1 MLGPFHHR
9 EPPASGSRSSP
20 VGNCAPVRGQEAA
33 GLPLRTAV
41 LSVQGPPGPPC
52 PAQGS
57 TNRRGLVPAANKLAA
72 VVKQCGNFGFE
83 N

>member
-1 MLGPFHHR
+1 MLGPFHHP
-9 EPPASGSRSSP
+9 EPPASGLRSSP
-20 VGNCAPVRGQEAA
+20 VGNCAPVRGREAA

-41 LSVQGPPGPPC
+41 LSVQGPLGPPR

-57 TNRRGLVPAANKLAA
+57 TNRRGPVPAANQLAA
-72 VVKQCGNFGFE
+72 VVKPCGNFGFE